1 MSFKEDP
8 NTIYHYD
15 DQGELHNDDGPAIIT
30 PQGYKAWYK
39 HGYRHRVD
47 GPAVIDPH
55 DGSKEWWF
63 EGNLHRTDGP
73 AVEYDDGYKGGYKEW
88 WINGVEQPTPGTF
101 TPTVDDK
108 TLGTLIEFVDETPDA
123 EMRE

>member
-39 HGYRHRVD
+39 HGDRHRVD

-73 AVEYDDGYKGGYKEW
+73 AVEYDDGYKEW
-88 WINGVEQPTPGTF
+88 WINGEEQPTPGTF

-108 TLGTLIEFVDETPDA
+108 TLSTLIEFVDETPDV

>member
-39 HGYRHRVD
+39 HGDRHRVD

-73 AVEYDDGYKGGYKEW
+73 AVEYDDGYKEW
-88 WINGVEQPTPGTF
+88 WINGVEQPSPDTPRL
-101 TPTVDDK
+101 TPEQQQALDK
-108 TLGTLIEFVDETPDA
+108 KYKPLLEDYQIGMEE
-123 EMRE
+123 